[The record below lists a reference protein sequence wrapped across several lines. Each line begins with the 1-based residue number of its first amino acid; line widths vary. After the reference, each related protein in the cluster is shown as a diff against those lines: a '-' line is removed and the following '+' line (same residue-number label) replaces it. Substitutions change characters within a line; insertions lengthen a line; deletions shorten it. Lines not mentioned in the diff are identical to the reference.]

1 MDKQQ
6 NKLLKSALGISH
18 SCRSTPLLQALGITL
33 TSTDIHLSKLN
44 LVKSCLPSDSH
55 TSGFYRH
62 MIKQNVVGTRDK
74 TLYGRARNFAK
85 SHNIDLGKYIFNKN
99 YSGKINKQFRSATPE
114 GVCGIVD
121 SLRSLLCNYSY
132 RERNILSSLL
142 KAF

>member
-1 MDKQQ
+1 M
-6 NKLLKSALGISH
+6 SE
-18 SCRSTPLLQALGITL
+18 
-33 TSTDIHLSKLN
+33 LN
-44 LVKSCLPSDSH
+44 LFMSCLLSDSH

-74 TLYGRARNFAK
+74 TRYGRALNFAK

-99 YSGKINKQFRSATPE
+99 YSVAINKQFSSATPE

-132 RERNILSSLL
+132 RERNIYHHCL
-142 KAF
+142 KRFNMIF

>member
-1 MDKQQ
+1 
-6 NKLLKSALGISH
+6 
-18 SCRSTPLLQALGITL
+18 
-33 TSTDIHLSKLN
+33 
-44 LVKSCLPSDSH
+44 
-55 TSGFYRH
+55 

-74 TLYGRARNFAK
+74 TLYGRALNFAK

-99 YSGKINKQFRSATPE
+99 YSVTINKQFRSATPE